1 MEDNMWGR
9 GRRRKYDVCIKKERK
24 IANGRK
30 LRGEEAEVMEDLVG
44 TRCRFIIQRWRKEKR
59 IVI

>member
-1 MEDNMWGR
+1 M
-9 GRRRKYDVCIKKERK
+9 RKRQKEKIRCMYKERK

-44 TRCRFIIQRWRKEKR
+44 TRCRFIIHRWRKEKR

>member
-1 MEDNMWGR
+1 V
-9 GRRRKYDVCIKKERK
+9 RKRQKEKIRCIKKERK
-24 IANGRK
+24 IANGGK
-30 LRGEEAEVMEDLVG
+30 LRGEEAEVTEDLD